1 MSYKLLIYNPSKEPR
16 GGVITVPWQPIA
28 AATGYSPDGLKL
40 TQDDDTELKYYQVDQ
55 IDPDNPAHDRLSFFL
70 GKPLGRGPEDYSKPS
85 GFVTIEGIK
94 GKKQRKEP
102 VSEYKKS
109 IELSNMQL
117 DARFNLTPES
127 DGGGFWYAG
136 SVTSVRLEK
145 CREEGHRI
153 EYLDY
158 PTAHAEWLSR
168 DRGHD
173 PEKRCLQLESI
184 EIAHPNMERGPF
196 QKIYLFN
203 QPYRVVS
210 ECSGPV
216 RKCLAIAS
224 KPFYYN
230 AGTPPTGST
239 APLECELMRIFTL
252 YEDREFILEEL
263 FINVK
268 PPAEPVAPK
277 HLGLHF
283 IARYFSYMCMD
294 APSLVRRENVPDW
307 FSIADLF
314 QMQGYGFATD
324 VHVAQVE
331 LPHSAYHDQQNRV
344 NAFSFTLHP
353 ATAAN
358 CLHLFSRF
366 DAQSDLP
373 LEASVPL
380 PDNLHKLQI
389 HAAEWCEKRIGQH
402 WYEYI
407 YKPLRAQSAK
417 QGEAYAF

>member
-1 MSYKLLIYNPSKEPR
+1 MSYKLLIYNPSKDPR

-70 GKPLGRGPEDYSKPS
+70 GKPLAPGPENYSRSS

-94 GKKQRKEP
+94 GEKQRNEP

-109 IELSNMQL
+109 IELCNMQL

-127 DGGGFWYAG
+127 DGKGLWYAG

-145 CREEGHRI
+145 CKEDGHRV

-158 PTAHAEWLSR
+158 PTAQAEWLSR
-168 DRGHD
+168 DREHD
-173 PEKRCLQLESI
+173 PEKRCMQLENI
-184 EIAHPNMERGPF
+184 EIAHPNMEKGPF
-196 QKIYLFN
+196 QRVYLFN

-210 ECSGPV
+210 ECSGTV
-216 RKCLAIAS
+216 RKCLAVAS

-230 AGTPPTGST
+230 YGTPLAGST
-239 APLECELMRIFTL
+239 APLECELMRIFSL
-252 YEDREFILEEL
+252 YEDRDFILEEL

-268 PPAEPVAPK
+268 PPDEPVATK
-277 HLGLHF
+277 HLDLHF
-283 IARYFSYMCMD
+283 IVRYFTYICMD
-294 APSLVRRENVPDW
+294 DPYLVRRESIPDW
-307 FSIADLF
+307 FSIADLLL
-314 QMQGYGFATD
+314 QGYGFATD
-324 VHVAQVE
+324 VHVVQVE
-331 LPHSAYHDQQNRV
+331 LPHSTYHDQHNRA
-344 NAFSFTLHP
+344 NAFSFTLGP

-366 DAQSDLP
+366 DTQSDP
-373 LEASVPL
+373 PMEASESMR
-380 PDNLHKLQI
+380 DNPRKLQI

-407 YKPLRAQSAK
+407 YRPLRAQSAEK
-417 QGEAYAF
+417 GEAYAF